1 MGFLTWLQETEFAQL
16 LASDPYA
23 YPVLLCLH
31 SVGMAG
37 VVGLV
42 WVMSARV
49 FGYPKALS
57 TATFQRMSTLA
68 LWGFAINTL
77 SGLMIFSTEA
87 TRVVVNLEFQLKM
100 ACILLGGVA
109 VWLMLRVVQK
119 ADPETTLDFPLT
131 VKVIAGLAS
140 AAWLL
145 AIILGRQIAYTI
157 KPPF

>member
-1 MGFLTWLQETEFAQL
+1 MGFLTWLQETEFAQF

-31 SVGMAG
+31 AVGMAA
-37 VVGLV
+37 VVGLA

-49 FGYPKALS
+49 FGYPKGLS
-57 TATFQRMSTLA
+57 TATFERMSTLA

-77 SGLMIFSTEA
+77 SGLLIFSTEA
-87 TRVVVNLEFQLKM
+87 TRVIVNLEFQLKM
-100 ACILLGGVA
+100 ACILLGGIA
-109 VWLMLRVVQK
+109 VWLMLRAVRT
-119 ADPETTLDFPLT
+119 ADPDAAMEFSPA
-131 VKVIAGLAS
+131 VKIVAFLAS

-145 AIILGRQIAYTI
+145 AIIFGRQIAYTI

>member
-1 MGFLTWLQETEFAQL
+1 MGFLTWLQETEFAQFL
-16 LASDPYA
+16 GSDPYA

-31 SVGMAG
+31 AVGMAG

-49 FGYPKALS
+49 FGYPKGLS
-57 TATFQRMSTLA
+57 TETFERMSTLA

-77 SGLMIFSTEA
+77 SGLLIFSTEA
-87 TRVVVNLEFQLKM
+87 TRVIVNLEFQLKM
-100 ACILLGGVA
+100 ACILFGGIA
-109 VWLMLRVVQK
+109 VWLMLRAVRN
-119 ADPETTLDFPLT
+119 ADPEVALDFPPA
-131 VKVIAGLAS
+131 VKIVAALAS

-145 AIILGRQIAYTI
+145 AIIFGRQIAYTI